1 MKGRAVRKLLLSVLT
16 AVMIVLIRPV
26 PVQADWI
33 QDKFGWWFQEDDG
46 SFPEPGRL
54 FSDRRLFHILPSAQA
69 GT

>member
-33 QDKFGWWFQEDDG
+33 QDKFGWGVSEG
-46 SFPEPGRL
+46 EGGVPA
-54 FSDRRLFHILPSAQA
+54 I
-69 GT
+69 

>member
-33 QDKFGWWFQEDDG
+33 QDKFGWWFQYSIEKCKRNCYTCKKQQG
-46 SFPEPGRL
+46 W
-54 FSDRRLFHILPSAQA
+54 FSWNFEFWP
-69 GT
+69 